1 MSIYV
6 SHNMVLNIKISANK
20 TVFYRVVLSLDV
32 YKGFYVVI
40 FITYTEYIILFP
52 TRTEVKFTKVPK
64 YQSVRSKLVK
74 DPPSYIQK
82 PGNFLQNITKKCVM
96 LAVSFF
102 IRN

>member
-6 SHNMVLNIKISANK
+6 SHNMVWNIKISANK

-52 TRTEVKFTKVPK
+52 TKNR
-64 YQSVRSKLVK
+64 
-74 DPPSYIQK
+74 
-82 PGNFLQNITKKCVM
+82 G
-96 LAVSFF
+96 
-102 IRN
+102 